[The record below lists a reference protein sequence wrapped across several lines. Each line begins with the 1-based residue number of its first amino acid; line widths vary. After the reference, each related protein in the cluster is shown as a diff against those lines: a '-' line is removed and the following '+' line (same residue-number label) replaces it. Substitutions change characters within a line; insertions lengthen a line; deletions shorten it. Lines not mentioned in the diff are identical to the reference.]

1 MKKLFFVLTIITL
14 VSCKKDKEII
24 SDKIVVDSTKSIT
37 DSLQLPELRNPDK
50 SVAFQILPQNIASE
64 NGRTIFKQNGNVL
77 FYFDQNSN
85 EGNIRIDGKD
95 YALSQFDFTENN
107 YSISG
112 NGVEIEAANG
122 DFKDEKNECMEGN
135 FPEIKVSLDGKIV
148 NLANIT
154 SEDCSNF

>member
-37 DSLQLPELRNPDK
+37 DSLPLPELRNPYK
-50 SVAFQILPQNIASE
+50 SFAFQILPQNIASE

-122 DFKDEKNECMEGN
+122 DFKDEKNDCMEGN

>member
-122 DFKDEKNECMEGN
+122 DFKDEKNDCMEGN

-148 NLANIT
+148 NLANIK
-154 SEDCSNF
+154 SEDCSNY

>member
-1 MKKLFFVLTIITL
+1 MKKFFFVLTIITL

-24 SDKIVVDSTKSIT
+24 SDNIVVDSTKSVT
-37 DSLQLPELRNPDK
+37 DSLQRPELRNPDK

-64 NGRTIFKQNGNVL
+64 KGRTIFKQNGNVL

-95 YALSQFDFTENN
+95 YTLSQFDFTENN

-122 DFKDEKNECMEGN
+122 DFKDEKNECMEGD

-154 SEDCSNF
+154 SEDCSNY

>member
-1 MKKLFFVLTIITL
+1 M
-14 VSCKKDKEII
+14 
-24 SDKIVVDSTKSIT
+24 
-37 DSLQLPELRNPDK
+37 
-50 SVAFQILPQNIASE
+50 
-64 NGRTIFKQNGNVL
+64 L

>member
-122 DFKDEKNECMEGN
+122 DFKDEKNDCMEGN

-154 SEDCSNF
+154 SEDCSNY

>member
-154 SEDCSNF
+154 SEDCSNY

>member
-1 MKKLFFVLTIITL
+1 MKNLFFVLTIITL

-37 DSLQLPELRNPDK
+37 NSLQLPELRNPDK

-64 NGRTIFKQNGNVL
+64 KGRTIFKQNGNVL

-148 NLANIT
+148 NLANIK

>member
-14 VSCKKDKEII
+14 VSCKKDKQII
-24 SDKIVVDSTKSIT
+24 SDKIVVDSTKSVT
-37 DSLQLPELRNPDK
+37 DSLQVPELQNADK
-50 SVAFQILPQNIASE
+50 STAYQILPQNIASE
-64 NGRTIFKQNGNVL
+64 KGRTIFKQNGNVL

-148 NLANIT
+148 NLANIK

>member
-1 MKKLFFVLTIITL
+1 MKRLFFVLTIITL

-37 DSLQLPELRNPDK
+37 DSLQLPELQNADK

-64 NGRTIFKQNGNVL
+64 KGRTIFKQNGNVL

-95 YALSQFDFTENN
+95 YTLSQFDFTENN

-154 SEDCSNF
+154 SEDCSNY

>member
-64 NGRTIFKQNGNVL
+64 KGRTIFKQNGNVL

-95 YALSQFDFTENN
+95 YTLSQFDFTENN

-148 NLANIT
+148 NLANIK
-154 SEDCSNF
+154 SEDCSNY

>member
-95 YALSQFDFTENN
+95 YALTQFDFTENN

>member
-24 SDKIVVDSTKSIT
+24 SDKIVVDSTKSVT

-154 SEDCSNF
+154 SEGCSNF

>member
-64 NGRTIFKQNGNVL
+64 RGRTIFKQNGNVL

-95 YALSQFDFTENN
+95 YTLSQFDFTENN

-122 DFKDEKNECMEGN
+122 DFKDEKNDCMEGN

-148 NLANIT
+148 NLANIK

>member
-64 NGRTIFKQNGNVL
+64 KGRTIFKQNGNVL

-95 YALSQFDFTENN
+95 YALSQFDFGFSNCVIRLAR
-107 YSISG
+107 SSG
-112 NGVEIEAANG
+112 R
-122 DFKDEKNECMEGN
+122 
-135 FPEIKVSLDGKIV
+135 
-148 NLANIT
+148 
-154 SEDCSNF
+154 

>member
-64 NGRTIFKQNGNVL
+64 KGRTIFKQNGNVL

-95 YALSQFDFTENN
+95 YALTQFDFTENY

-148 NLANIT
+148 NLANIK

>member
-64 NGRTIFKQNGNVL
+64 KGRTIFKQNGNVL

-95 YALSQFDFTENN
+95 YTLSQFDFTENN

-148 NLANIT
+148 NLANIK

>member
-122 DFKDEKNECMEGN
+122 DFKDEKNDCMEGN

>member
-24 SDKIVVDSTKSIT
+24 SDNIVVDSTKSFT

-95 YALSQFDFTENN
+95 YALTQFDFTENN